1 MTTSQQ
7 RPQTGK
13 AGSVFADYRKFAARA
28 ARKPGLVGA
37 VAPSSPYLAREMA
50 AVVPRSRP
58 AADERTGPVVV
69 ELGPGTGALSR
80 AVRDRLPEG
89 GRHLAIELDGGMVE
103 HLRADLPWLEVVQGD
118 AAKLRALLADAGV
131 AEVDAVISGLPW
143 SIFSAELQRDILSE
157 VGKVLAPGG
166 AFTTFAYVHALGM
179 AGARGFRRR
188 LDGAFDEV
196 LTSRTVWRN
205 VPPARIYTCR
215 RPSD

>member
-1 MTTSQQ
+1 M
-7 RPQTGK
+7 
-13 AGSVFADYRKFAARA
+13 FADYRKFAARA

-37 VAPSSPYLAREMA
+37 VAPSSPHLAREMA
-50 AVVPRSRP
+50 SIVPRTAS
-58 AADERTGPVVV
+58 ETGPVVV

-89 GRHLAIELDGGMVE
+89 GRHLAIELDSGMVE

-118 AAKLRALLADAGV
+118 AAKLRTLLVDHGV
-131 AEVDAVISGLPW
+131 DRVDAVISGLPW
-143 SIFSAELQRDILSE
+143 SIFPGELQRDILAE
-157 VGKVLAPGG
+157 VGQVLVPGG

-179 AGARGFRRR
+179 SGARAFRNR
-188 LDGAFDEV
+188 LDLAFDEV

-215 RPSD
+215 RPIS

>member
-1 MTTSQQ
+1 M
-7 RPQTGK
+7 
-13 AGSVFADYRKFAARA
+13 FADYRKFAARA

-37 VAPSSPYLAREMA
+37 VAPSSPHLAREMA
-50 AVVPRSRP
+50 SIVPRTAS
-58 AADERTGPVVV
+58 ETGPVVV

-89 GRHLAIELDGGMVE
+89 GRHLAIELDSGMVE

-118 AAKLRALLADAGV
+118 AAKLRTLLADNGV
-131 AEVDAVISGLPW
+131 DRVDAVISGLPW
-143 SIFSAELQRDILSE
+143 SIFPGELQRDILAE
-157 VGKVLAPGG
+157 VGQVLVPGG

-179 AGARGFRRR
+179 SGARAFRDR
-188 LDGAFDEV
+188 LDLAFDEV

-215 RPSD
+215 RPIS

>member
-1 MTTSQQ
+1 MTTSRQ
-7 RPQTGK
+7 RPQTGRP
-13 AGSVFADYRKFAARA
+13 ASVFADYRKFAARA

-37 VAPSSPYLAREMA
+37 VAPSSPHLAREMA
-50 AVVPRSRP
+50 SIVPRTAS
-58 AADERTGPVVV
+58 ETGPVVV

-89 GRHLAIELDGGMVE
+89 GRHLAIELDSGMVE

-118 AAKLRALLADAGV
+118 AAKLRTLLADHGV
-131 AEVDAVISGLPW
+131 DRVDAVISGLPW
-143 SIFSAELQRDILSE
+143 SIFPGELQRDILAE
-157 VGKVLAPGG
+157 IGQVLVPGG

-179 AGARGFRRR
+179 SGARAFRNR
-188 LDGAFDEV
+188 LDLAFDEV

-215 RPSD
+215 RPIS